1 MSLTGTGPIGALRQG
16 GALDGFWRRCADTV
30 ERRGS
35 PSGTVVLLDDAE
47 RAAVGRVL
55 GRRLQPSVRQV
66 RVAELDAFLRGSP
79 LDAGLPDLL
88 PELLGQRLRNHP
100 EERRALRRTADRI
113 WAEAAVHPAVGT
125 HPRLEDWLTRLRRSG
140 TLSRLAPGAEGPVAL
155 ARALDVLAA
164 LPTEQPQLLAV
175 LATRVLR
182 TPHALDPGTP
192 TSTLVLGALARLE
205 DSEVRG
211 AGDRRR
217 LWERFGVVC
226 DRLSSTVL
234 TLNLR
239 ASAPAPLAAVL
250 AAGADAGVPMC
261 LTLDQLERWS
271 QDARWEARV
280 VFACE
285 NPSVMDATAERL
297 GAACSPLVCVSGQ
310 MSIACRLLLG
320 SLVGQGVEV
329 RYHGDFDWGGLEI
342 GNAVMRLG
350 ARPWRFGSQD
360 YRDAVVAAGAD
371 GLRGRPVT
379 ATWDPALSATMREM
393 GMAVVEEA
401 VLDDLRA
408 DLEARN
414 APASSPRTL

>member
-1 MSLTGTGPIGALRQG
+1 MSVTATGSISALRQS
-16 GALDGFWRRCADTV
+16 GALDAFWRRCADTV

-35 PSGTVVLLDDAE
+35 PSGTVMLLDDDE

-55 GRRLQPSVRQV
+55 GRRLQPSVRRV
-66 RVAELDAFLRGSP
+66 RVADLDAFLLGSP
-79 LDAGLPDLL
+79 LAAGLSELL
-88 PELLGQRLRNHP
+88 PGLLGQSLRNLP
-100 EERRALRRTADRI
+100 EERRALRRTADRM
-113 WAEAAVHPAVGT
+113 WAEAAAHLALGAHPG
-125 HPRLEDWLTRLRRSG
+125 LEDWLARLRRAG
-140 TLSRLAPGAEGPVAL
+140 TLSRLAPGPGGPGVL
-155 ARALDVLAA
+155 ARALDVLAV
-164 LPTEQPQLLAV
+164 LPIEQPELLAI
-175 LATRVLR
+175 LATQVLR
-182 TPHALDPGTP
+182 DPHALDAGTP
-192 TSTLVLGALARLE
+192 TSTLVLGALAQLE
-205 DSEVRG
+205 ALEVRG

-239 ASAPAPLAAVL
+239 ASAPAPLAATL

-261 LTLDQLERWS
+261 LTLDQLERWGRH
-271 QDARWEARV
+271 ARWEAQV
-280 VFACE
+280 VYVCE

-297 GAACSPLVCVSGQ
+297 GAACAPLVCVSGQ
-310 MSIACRLLLG
+310 MSIACSLLLRSFG
-320 SLVGQGVEV
+320 ERGVEV

-350 ARPWRFGSQD
+350 GRPWRFGSRD

-379 ATWDPALSATMREM
+379 ATWDHELSVVMREM
-393 GMAVVEEA
+393 GMSIVEEA

-408 DLEARN
+408 DLAVGPVHR
-414 APASSPRTL
+414 